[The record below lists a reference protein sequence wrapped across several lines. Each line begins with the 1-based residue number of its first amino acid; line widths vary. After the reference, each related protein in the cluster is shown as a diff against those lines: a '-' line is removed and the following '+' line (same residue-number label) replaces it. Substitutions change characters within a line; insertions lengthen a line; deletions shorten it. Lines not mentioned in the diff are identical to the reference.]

1 MPEKNHYEV
10 MRLPRSASLEEVEQQ
25 YHELLYQYHPDRN
38 QGDEAELA
46 RAVERTIALVN
57 AYRVLSEPVERKKYD
72 FKVGNPLIEEAQTK
86 GMKLLKSKEKKEA
99 EAKFAEGVASYNAGE
114 NAKAVEAFKAALKL
128 EPAFSEASYNL
139 ALIGALLGNGNF
151 AQDVIARG
159 LKADPEEA
167 NLLRLRKNVSAALT
181 GF

>member
-10 MRLPRSASLEEVEQQ
+10 MRLPRSASTEEVEHQ

-38 QGDEAELA
+38 QGDEEK
-46 RAVERTIALVN
+46 AVERTIALVN
-57 AYRVLSEPVERKKYD
+57 AYRVLSEPAERKKYD
-72 FKVGNPLIEEAQTK
+72 FKVGNPLIEEAETK

-99 EAKFAEGVASYNAGE
+99 EARFAEGVAFYNGAE

-128 EPAFSEASYNL
+128 EPAYPEASYNL
-139 ALIGALLGNGNF
+139 ALIGALLGNANF

-159 LKADPEEA
+159 LKAAPEDA
-167 NLLRLRKNVSAALT
+167 NLLRLRKNVGAAFS